1 MPTYEYV
8 CRACGFEFER
18 FQSITASA
26 VRTCPRCGAR
36 KVERRIGIGGAVIF
50 KGGGFYETDYRS
62 ESYRKGEE
70 SERGAKESAVK
81 SESSTADAAQSTTA
95 TKADSAGTSTD
106 SSQSTPKLD
115 SSARAGAETSGS
127 GKVAGE
133 HEKAKAP
140 SGSSTAGAASA
151 AGAAGPADA
160 SRAPRGKNHAREGR
174 GIGNVLQLGGDGA
187 RREGRSI
194 KSARKKRKK

>member
-8 CRACGFEFER
+8 CRGCGFEFER

-70 SERGAKESAVK
+70 SERGAKDAAGK
-81 SESSTADAAQSTTA
+81 SESSAADAA
-95 TKADSAGTSTD
+95 K
-106 SSQSTPKLD
+106 TPAPKSD
-115 SSARAGAETSGS
+115 AGATPATDASS
-127 GKVAGE
+127 P
-133 HEKAKAP
+133 AK
-140 SGSSTAGAASA
+140 GAASA
-151 AGAAGPADA
+151 TSTDADSSTTA
-160 SRAPRGKNHAREGR
+160 KATTKPKATPPSAERGKNHAREGR
-174 GIGNVLQLGGDGA
+174 GIGNVLQLGRDGP
-187 RREGRSI
+187 RRAGRSQG
-194 KSARKKRKK
+194 STRKRKKK

>member
-8 CRACGFEFER
+8 CRGCGFEFER

-70 SERGAKESAVK
+70 SERGAKDAAGK
-81 SESSTADAAQSTTA
+81 SESSKTDAATPPTPKSGAATTA
-95 TKADSAGTSTD
+95 E
-106 SSQSTPKLD
+106 
-115 SSARAGAETSGS
+115 AGAGS
-127 GKVAGE
+127 NVQ
-133 HEKAKAP
+133 
-140 SGSSTAGAASA
+140 GAAG
-151 AGAAGPADA
+151 AGAAGAGASGAGATDA
-160 SRAPRGKNHAREGR
+160 EGTKAAKEAARTKATPSSAQRGKSHAREGR
-174 GIGNVLQLGGDGA
+174 GIGNVLQLGREGP
-187 RREGRSI
+187 RREGRSP
-194 KSARKKRKK
+194 KASKGTRKRGKK